1 MVKNIC
7 PRLRDLATAPL
18 CRQGKSRNLGQAFLA
33 NSVILNSLLTFAML
47 AKFLN
52 IPVKYH
58 RLSTRGRRAKNH
70 IGARSLMPDAAHCSS
85 DVRRGVRR
93 RPNTLGARNYLRG
106 AIKSAQS
113 GNCPFAPIASR
124 RFCQRGR
131 MLVNSADYHT
141 YFVDQ
146 ISL

>member
-1 MVKNIC
+1 MIS
-7 PRLRDLATAPL
+7 PLRQQA
-18 CRQGKSRNLGQAFLA
+18 KSRNLGQAFLA
-33 NSVILNSLLTFAML
+33 NSVILNSLLTLAMR

-93 RPNTLGARNYLRG
+93 RKPNTLGGRNYLRG

-124 RFCQRGR
+124 GFCHPGR
-131 MLVNSADYHT
+131 MLVNSADRVRPIVIFWLLGRYL
-141 YFVDQ
+141 
-146 ISL
+146 IPGI